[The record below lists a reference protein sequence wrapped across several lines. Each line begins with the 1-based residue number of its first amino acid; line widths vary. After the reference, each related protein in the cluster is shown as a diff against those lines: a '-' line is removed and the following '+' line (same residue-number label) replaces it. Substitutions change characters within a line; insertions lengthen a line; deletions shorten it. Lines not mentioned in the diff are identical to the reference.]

1 MTANK
6 IGFIGG
12 GNMARAIAGG
22 LVRSGFGQDN
32 LLISA
37 PRAERREALQAEFP
51 HARVTGDNN
60 AVAAGAGNV
69 VLAVKPQ
76 ILGGVCRELRD
87 TVQRTKPLIISIA
100 AGPTVDDIDGW
111 LGGSLEVV
119 RAMPNQPALIDRGVS
134 ALYANERTGDLG
146 RALAAKVLSAV
157 GSVVWLQDEASMDTV
172 TAVSGTGPAYFYLLI
187 DMMIQSAVELGL
199 EPDDA
204 KTLVLETATGAASLA
219 RVADESMGALIDRV
233 RSPGGTTTAA
243 FERLEADGVR
253 VIFARAITA
262 ARDRARALAAEARS
276 S

>member
-1 MTANK
+1 MTANR

-37 PRAERREALQAEFP
+37 PRAERRAALQAEFP
-51 HARVTGDNN
+51 HALVTGDNN
-60 AVAAGAGNV
+60 AVAAGAENI

-87 TVQRTKPLIISIA
+87 TAQRSKPLVISIA

-111 LGGSLEVV
+111 LGGGLEVV

-157 GSVVWLQDEASMDTV
+157 GTVVWLENEAAMDTV

-187 DMMIQSAVELGL
+187 DMMIQAAVELGL

-204 KTLVLETATGAASLA
+204 RTLVLETATGATSLA
-219 RVADESMGALIDRV
+219 RVADESMGELVDRV